1 MDELRVL
8 VGSALDAAPELAVV
22 GDTGHA
28 DVALRLADQ
37 LKPDVVLL
45 DLNLPGLAP
54 ELLVAAI
61 ARAVPGAAIVAYSG
75 SNPQATLGDAAAML
89 AGYLPKTTPLPE
101 IRAHLVA
108 ICIEIVHELRPE
120 M

>member
-1 MDELRVL
+1 VDELRVL

-54 ELLVAAI
+54 ELLVSAI
-61 ARAVPGAAIVAYSG
+61 ARAVPRAAIVAWSG
-75 SNPQATLGDAAAML
+75 SNPQDSLGDEAARIAC
-89 AGYLPKTTPLPE
+89 YLPKTTPMGE
-101 IRAHLVA
+101 IRAHIVA
-108 ICIEIVHELRPE
+108 ICTEMVHDLRPE